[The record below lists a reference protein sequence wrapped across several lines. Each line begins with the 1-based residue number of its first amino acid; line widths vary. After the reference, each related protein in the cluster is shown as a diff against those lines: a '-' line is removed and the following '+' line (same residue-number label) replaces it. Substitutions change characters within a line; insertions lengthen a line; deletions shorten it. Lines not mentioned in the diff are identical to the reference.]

1 MKSKF
6 YRDFNTIYS
15 SIINIITQYIVYIER
30 EDTRYEEADQNECF

>member
-6 YRDFNTIYS
+6 HRDFNTIYS

-30 EDTRYEEADQNECF
+30 EEHKI